1 MKVARPWIL
10 KSTRLFS
17 LFFLNICKT
26 AALVR
31 FFLEKI
37 HDSKKKEEGR
47 RREIAVIIRISRYL

>member
-10 KSTRLFS
+10 KSSRLFS
-17 LFFLNICKT
+17 LFFLNIYKI

-31 FFLEKI
+31 FLEKI